1 MALHVRIE
9 VPPFPEAIEAVAEG
23 VVLLNCVLF
32 DSARERGVQMPSLY
46 DTTVK
51 YRREKPGEEFWESS
65 RDVLGVANDGEG
77 DCEDLANYMSAWY
90 RVFTDEGD
98 ARTVILRTSRG
109 TFHAVVMHADGVIED
124 PSRILVNQE
133 KARNARKGQRR

>member
-32 DSARERGVQMPSLY
+32 ESAAHNGVQMPSLY
-46 DTTVK
+46 DTSVV
-51 YRREKPGEEFWESS
+51 YRREPPGREWWETA
-65 RDVLGVANDGEG
+65 RDVLGVTSDKSG

-90 RVFTDEGD
+90 RVFTGED
-98 ARTVILRTSRG
+98 ASTLILRTSRG
-109 TFHAVVMHADGVIED
+109 TFHAVVLHEDGSVED
-124 PSRILVNQE
+124 PSRILVQLE
-133 KARNARKGQRR
+133 RERKRAARR